1 VRQTVRHEHPVEAHA
16 SPPRIGCAHP
26 LSCGEA
32 DDSGEAD
39 WHHHP
44 RIRSVSVVRVGA
56 TCLPHPALRG
66 SLRVGGRGG
75 VRGGGSRRVVCR
87 VPFWGFRGVL
97 GARGGASRGD
107 VGAGQCGKVRW
118 KSGRETFPVGP
129 VVPRGRR
136 HCPRWPTRPVV
147 GVRWSSRIAPCA
159 GRSGHPRS
167 PVRRSAGRRDDQR
180 AAAPPGGAA

>member
-16 SPPRIGCAHP
+16 LPPRIGCAHP

-56 TCLPHPALRG
+56 ACLPHPALRG

-75 VRGGGSRRVVCR
+75 VRGEGVGGWCAECR
-87 VPFWGFRGVL
+87 SGVS
-97 GARGGASRGD
+97 GGAG
-107 VGAGQCGKVRW
+107 GAWRCFPGVMLVLVSGGRCAGKVVGKLPRSARW
-118 KSGRETFPVGP
+118 FPAGVVTVP
-129 VVPRGRR
+129 VALRGR
-136 HCPRWPTRPVV
+136 
-147 GVRWSSRIAPCA
+147 
-159 GRSGHPRS
+159 
-167 PVRRSAGRRDDQR
+167 
-180 AAAPPGGAA
+180 